1 MVGEHAVR
9 RQITAAGNISPQR
22 RKHLFGK
29 KAARTV
35 AGIHHNMKPRQRV
48 QVVFGLH
55 AVPDKRGQMRGIYAH
70 KILLLHLLC
79 LRRGLRCY

>member
-1 MVGEHAVR
+1 
-9 RQITAAGNISPQR
+9 
-22 RKHLFGK
+22 
-29 KAARTV
+29 
-35 AGIHHNMKPRQRV
+35 MKPRQRV